1 MKSLIIEMEKLPLW
15 LKVVLALP
23 MLDIIWVIY
32 RIIRSLD
39 KKSYFGVILGI
50 VMVIIG
56 IPFLWLVD
64 IICILCLGHV
74 YWID

>member
-1 MKSLIIEMEKLPLW
+1 MKTLIVEMEKLPLW

-23 MLDIIWVIY
+23 VLDVIWVVY

-50 VMVIIG
+50 VMIIIG

-64 IICILCLGHV
+64 IISVLCFGHIL
-74 YWID
+74 WFD

>member
-1 MKSLIIEMEKLPLW
+1 MKTLIVEMEKLPLW

-23 MLDIIWVIY
+23 VLDVIWVVY

-50 VMVIIG
+50 VMIIIG

-64 IICILCLGHV
+64 IISVLCFGHIL
-74 YWID
+74 WID